1 MSVEITLAYE
11 GELRCSAEHGPSG
24 VRLHTDAPV
33 DNCGK
38 GESFS
43 PTDLVATALGACVL
57 TILGIQAQKHNL
69 DLTGTTVH
77 VEKHMAAA
85 PLRRIAK
92 LPVHVH
98 LSVPLSPRFQAL
110 FQRAAATCPVHQS
123 LREDIERPI
132 NFHWKSDDSSELP

>member
-1 MSVEITLAYE
+1 MTVNISLVYQ
-11 GELRCSAEHGPSG
+11 GELRCQAQHGPSG
-24 VRLHTDAPV
+24 VQLHTDAPV

-38 GESFS
+38 G
-43 PTDLVATALGACVL
+43 GGCVL
-57 TILGIQAQKHNL
+57 TILGIQAQKHGL
-69 DLTGTTVH
+69 DLTGTRVE

-98 LSVPLSPRFQAL
+98 LSIPLEPRHQTL
-110 FQRAAATCPVHQS
+110 FVRAAETCPVHQS

-132 NFHWKSDDSSELP
+132 HFHWQQAD

>member
-1 MSVEITLAYE
+1 MTVNISLVYQ
-11 GELRCSAEHGPSG
+11 GELRCQAQHGPSG
-24 VRLHTDAPV
+24 VQLHTDAPV

-43 PTDLVATALGACVL
+43 PTDLVATALGGCVL
-57 TILGIQAQKHNL
+57 TILGIQAQKHEL
-69 DLTGTTVH
+69 DLSGTRVE

-92 LPVHVH
+92 LPVNVY
-98 LSVPLSPRFQAL
+98 LSIPLEERYRTL
-110 FQRAAATCPVHQS
+110 FERAAETCPVHQS

-132 NFHWKSDDSSELP
+132 HFHWKEAD

>member
-1 MSVEITLAYE
+1 MTVTISLAYQ
-11 GELRCSAEHGPSG
+11 GELRCQAEHGPSG
-24 VRLHTDAPV
+24 VQLHTDAPV

-43 PTDLVATALGACVL
+43 PTDLVATALGACIL
-57 TILGIQAQKHNL
+57 TILGIQAQKHDL
-69 DLTGTTVH
+69 DLNGTRVE

-92 LPVHVH
+92 LPVHVY
-98 LSVPLSPRFQAL
+98 LSTPLDERFQKV
-110 FQRAAATCPVHQS
+110 FQRAAETCPVHQS

-132 NFHWKSDDSSELP
+132 HFHWKAAD